1 MGIRRYLTFALGK
14 DHLEWV
20 GLKHCHA
27 TANASLGEGS
37 FSNTLTQRTDGHVR
51 TMSAL
56 VYLDRPQWCIL
67 GLRMG
72 KGGGDKF
79 QSQLRASGFK
89 LQTVEV
95 AVRFKMNAL
104 PIMLLLSIHVHAVY
118 WSNKQCGY
126 VSIPS
131 ISGLT
136 TSGP

>member
-1 MGIRRYLTFALGK
+1 MGGPEALSCDCNCITGRRELFEYTN
-14 DHLEWV
+14 
-20 GLKHCHA
+20 
-27 TANASLGEGS
+27 TADRWACAYNVSS
-37 FSNTLTQRTDGHVR
+37 CI
-51 TMSAL
+51 L
-56 VYLDRPQWCIL
+56 VDRPQWWIL

-72 KGGGDKF
+72 EGGGDKF